1 MIDLKP
7 AMSVKARITDVKT
20 LPVGEGV
27 SYGLNYRSPGAV
39 KICTMPIGYADGF
52 RRGLSGRTDVLLA
65 GRRFHQVGNICMD
78 QCMFEVDLRSR
89 VAAPTLDPH
98 IGDEVLVAGP
108 HPRVECSIDAMA
120 SRAATIPYEV
130 CIGFAQRM
138 PRIYR

>member
-52 RRGLSGRTDVLLA
+52 RRGLSGRGEVGEGAHQIERPMERYLSREFHDLVPAHADAVHARVHLQME
-65 GRRFHQVGNICMD
+65 GRGHPEG
-78 QCMFEVDLRSR
+78 LRASIR
-89 VAAPTLDPH
+89 TSSPAFPRW
-98 IGDEVLVAGP
+98 IGAGP
-108 HPRVECSIDAMA
+108 GWRS
-120 SRAATIPYEV
+120 T
-130 CIGFAQRM
+130 
-138 PRIYR
+138 